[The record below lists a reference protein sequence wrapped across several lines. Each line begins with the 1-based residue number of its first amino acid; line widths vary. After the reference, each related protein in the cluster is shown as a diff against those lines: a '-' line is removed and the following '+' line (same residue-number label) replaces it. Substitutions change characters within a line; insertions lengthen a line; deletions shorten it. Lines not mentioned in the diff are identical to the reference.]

1 MCVFSGACVTN
12 LVVFFLCYHSSN
24 SLRLVVVQTCG
35 KFGCKQTHLF
45 RPTISTSMSCL
56 VVSSAVSIL
65 CFRESFNFNYEN
77 TLFTTYRLVYCM
89 GTNHLS
95 FGYES
100 SQHWVRIISILGTN
114 RLGTKRLVKYCLFLF
129 SPIFLQQFISIST
142 CTGKLNAEKV
152 MELNRGECHTP
163 CSKRGSNSAQ
173 Y

>member
-1 MCVFSGACVTN
+1 
-12 LVVFFLCYHSSN
+12 
-24 SLRLVVVQTCG
+24 
-35 KFGCKQTHLF
+35 
-45 RPTISTSMSCL
+45 
-56 VVSSAVSIL
+56 
-65 CFRESFNFNYEN
+65 
-77 TLFTTYRLVYCM
+77 M

-114 RLGTKRLVKYCLFLF
+114 RPGTKRLVKYCLFLF